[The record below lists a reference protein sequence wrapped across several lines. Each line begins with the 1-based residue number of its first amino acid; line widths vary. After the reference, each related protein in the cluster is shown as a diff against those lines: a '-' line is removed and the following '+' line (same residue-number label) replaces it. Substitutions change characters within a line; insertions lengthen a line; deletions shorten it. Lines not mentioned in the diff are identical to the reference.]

1 MLPLRRKHHYV
12 VCVDSLH
19 YQLIAC
25 YKMILILYLYIVLL
39 ISVSMSIPNL
49 NSTNI
54 TLKVLHLKCIL
65 IFFGVSFKVLHIS
78 VNIIKLLIILMY
90 HSKCCVVLYIVLHI
104 SVTMST
110 PIIYYTET
118 LCNYTTICDHK
129 YTQVPCVFNCI
140 RCG

>member
-1 MLPLRRKHHYV
+1 MLLLRRKHHCV
-12 VCVDSLH
+12 VCVSYLH
-19 YQLIAC
+19 YQLIAY

-49 NSTNI
+49 NSTHI

-90 HSKCCVVLYIVLHI
+90 HLKCCVVLYIVLHI
-104 SVTMST
+104 YRGMST
-110 PIIYYTET
+110 PIIYY
-118 LCNYTTICDHK
+118 NINKVIYTTNCDHK
-129 YTQVPCVFNCI
+129 YTQAPCVDNCI